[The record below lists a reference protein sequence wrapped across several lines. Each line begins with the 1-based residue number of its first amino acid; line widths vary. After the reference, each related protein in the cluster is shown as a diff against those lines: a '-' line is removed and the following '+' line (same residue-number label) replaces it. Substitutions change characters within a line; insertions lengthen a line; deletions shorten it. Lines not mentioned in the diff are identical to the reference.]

1 MHQRATV
8 APPVGA
14 RQSGAT
20 ARPVDIIE
28 ADPEERVVAP
38 LDAPSGPIFMQG
50 ELVDGVYEVR
60 GLLGEGGMAQVYEAY
75 DHLLERTVALKA
87 AWPEPGLPPL
97 RDEAKALAKF
107 QHPSLVTVHTVGEHR
122 GIDFIVMER
131 IYGVPL
137 SAHISSREEQGVPF
151 KVEET
156 LEILAPIAE
165 GLSVVHRT
173 GLAHRDVKPSN
184 VMLTPDGRIVLMDFG
199 LVLPEF
205 FIDTQTA
212 VAGSPPYMPPEA
224 LTNTTEQG
232 RGQLIDVYAL
242 GVIAFEMLT
251 GRRPFPAKDLHELF
265 AMLARDPVPDI
276 AEERNDLPPG
286 LDILINEMLSKNPDE
301 RPPSAEGVAWQLR
314 SALKNLGR
322 RQLRRTMK
330 RPKVAE
336 SAAASDAEPATV
348 PKSDPPDDGRI
359 DVLIVEDD
367 DDIAKI
373 LTFYV
378 KQIAGKE
385 TSVRRAHDGE
395 EAVTR
400 LRERAPDM
408 MLLDLHMP
416 KLNGIEVCMQ
426 LRGERLAPACKIV
439 SVSAGAQPHD
449 LQLLHQLGM
458 HHFVQKGG
466 DLKTSLQRVMHELF
480 PLLKPEE
487 A

>member
-1 MHQRATV
+1 
-8 APPVGA
+8 
-14 RQSGAT
+14 
-20 ARPVDIIE
+20 
-28 ADPEERVVAP
+28 
-38 LDAPSGPIFMQG
+38 MQG

-60 GLLGEGGMAQVYEAY
+60 GKLGEGGMAQVYEAY

-122 GIDFIVMER
+122 GVDFIVMER

-137 SAHISSREEQGVPF
+137 SAHISSRAEQGVPF

-165 GLSVVHRT
+165 GLAVVHRT
-173 GLAHRDVKPSN
+173 GLAHRDVKPAN

-205 FIDTQTA
+205 FVDSQTA

-224 LTNTTEQG
+224 LTNTIEQG

-242 GVIAFEMLT
+242 GVIGFEMLC

-265 AMLARDPVPDI
+265 AMLAHQDVPDI
-276 AEERNDLPPG
+276 GQERDDLPPG
-286 LDILINEMLSKNPDE
+286 LDVLINEMLSKNPDE

-314 SALKNLGR
+314 SALKNMGR
-322 RQLRRTMK
+322 HRK
-330 RPKVAE
+330 RKSAKVPRVTE
-336 SAAASDAEPATV
+336 STQQPAKETR
-348 PKSDPPDDGRI
+348 SDPPDGTM

-395 EAVTR
+395 EAVAR
-400 LRERAPDM
+400 LREKPPDM

-466 DLKTSLQRVMHELF
+466 ELKASLQRVMHDLF
-480 PLLKPEE
+480 PLLKPDDEPDGT

>member
-1 MHQRATV
+1 MEIV
-8 APPVGA
+8 
-14 RQSGAT
+14 
-20 ARPVDIIE
+20 E
-28 ADPEERVVAP
+28 AEPEEVVAP
-38 LDAPSGPIFMQG
+38 IDAPSGPIFMQG

-75 DHLLERTVALKA
+75 DHLLERMVALKA

-137 SAHISSREEQGVPF
+137 SAHISSRSEQGVPF

-173 GLAHRDVKPSN
+173 GLAHRDVKPGN

-205 FIDTQTA
+205 FVDSQTA

-224 LTNTTEQG
+224 LTNTIEQG

-276 AEERNDLPPG
+276 GEERDDLPPG

-314 SALKNLGR
+314 SAIKNLSR
-322 RQLRRTMK
+322 RQARRRSAK
-330 RPKVAE
+330 LPKVTE
-336 SAAASDAEPATV
+336 ASPSPE
-348 PKSDPPDDGRI
+348 PKSDPPEDGTM

-395 EAVTR
+395 EAVAR
-400 LRERAPDM
+400 LREKPPDM

-458 HHFVQKGG
+458 HHFIQKGG
-466 DLKTSLQRVMHELF
+466 ELKASLERVMHELF
-480 PLLKPEE
+480 PLLSPDVES
-487 A
+487 

>member
-1 MHQRATV
+1 
-8 APPVGA
+8 
-14 RQSGAT
+14 
-20 ARPVDIIE
+20 
-28 ADPEERVVAP
+28 
-38 LDAPSGPIFMQG
+38 MQG

-60 GLLGEGGMAQVYEAY
+60 GKLGEGGMAQVYEAY

-122 GIDFIVMER
+122 GVDFIVMER

-137 SAHISSREEQGVPF
+137 SAHISSRGEQGVPF

-165 GLSVVHRT
+165 GLAVVHRT
-173 GLAHRDVKPSN
+173 GLAHRDVKPAN

-205 FIDTQTA
+205 FVDSQTA

-224 LTNTTEQG
+224 LTNTIEQG

-242 GVIAFEMLT
+242 GVIAFEMLC

-265 AMLARDPVPDI
+265 AMLAHQDVPDI
-276 AEERNDLPPG
+276 AQERDDLPPG
-286 LDILINEMLSKNPDE
+286 LDVLINEMLSKNPDE

-314 SALKNLGR
+314 SALKNMGR
-322 RQLRRTMK
+322 HRK
-330 RPKVAE
+330 RK
-336 SAAASDAEPATV
+336 SAKAQRITETTQPAKETR
-348 PKSDPPDDGRI
+348 SDPPDGTM

-385 TSVRRAHDGE
+385 TSVRRARDGE
-395 EAVTR
+395 EAVAR
-400 LRERAPDM
+400 LREKPPDM

-466 DLKTSLQRVMHELF
+466 ELKASLQRVMHDLF
-480 PLLKPEE
+480 PLLKPDDELDGT